1 MNGPTDR
8 ALFEAFESIARQ
20 AGRAILALY
29 GGSAGVR
36 LKGDSTPVTEA
47 DLAADRVIAMGLA
60 EWFPEV
66 PVISEES
73 VGNAN
78 SPPEGARRFFLVD
91 PLDGTR
97 EFLERTD
104 EFTVNIALVEG
115 TRSVAGVVFAPALDE
130 CYVAAGGV
138 AWFIGKDGRREGPL
152 RARTKA
158 ASDTVILASRFHR
171 DAKTDAFIAGQSGAR
186 VVTAGSALKFGVL
199 ARGAADLYP
208 RYGRTMEWDTAAG
221 HAVLAAAGGSV
232 RTFDGAD
239 LAYGKPGFANPG
251 FIARGLD

>member
-1 MNGPTDR
+1 MSSPPDHC
-8 ALFEAFESIARQ
+8 LFEVLEAIARR
-20 AGRAILALY
+20 AGQAILALY

-47 DLAADRVIAMGLA
+47 DLAADRVIAAGLA
-60 EWFPEV
+60 GRFPDI

-73 VGNAN
+73 VGSAIA
-78 SPPEGARRFFLVD
+78 PPEGAHRFFLVD

-104 EFTVNIALVEG
+104 EFTVNIALIES
-115 TRSVAGVVFAPALDE
+115 TRSVAGIVYAPALDE

-152 RARTKA
+152 RARAPATTG
-158 ASDTVILASRFHR
+158 SVILASRFHR
-171 DAKTDAFIAGQSGAR
+171 DAKTDAFIASQAGAR
-186 VVTAGSALKFGVL
+186 VITAGSALKFGVL

-208 RYGRTMEWDTAAG
+208 RHGRTMEWDTAAG

-232 RTFDGAD
+232 RTFDGVD

-251 FIARGLD
+251 FVARGLD